1 VDFGYDKAEAV
12 KALDTAFHPAALAPA
27 QQRWLRLLGFL
38 LRRPLRFLSLYV
50 THFLTEAAEA
60 GYAVPASL
68 LDGARNRMKQMAR
81 LEVNS
86 IPDAR
91 MQAEAI
97 YLLTRNGEVTTNY
110 VLNLRDT
117 LAKRFKDQCSRTL
130 PPSISRRPMSC

>member
-1 VDFGYDKAEAV
+1 
-12 KALDTAFHPAALAPA
+12 
-27 QQRWLRLLGFL
+27 
-38 LRRPLRFLSLYV
+38 
-50 THFLTEAAEA
+50 
-60 GYAVPASL
+60 VPASL

-117 LAKRFKDQCSRTL
+117 LAKRFKDQWQPDLAAIYLAATYEL
-130 PPSISRRPMSC
+130 